1 MKDLYIKF
9 TQTIVDWFR
18 YDLQLHM
25 LWSFLFSMLGLIWF
39 PLVFTGL
46 IVTVIKELLDHWVKG
61 HWSWDDFVFGV
72 VGNAI
77 ALVLLQIT

>member
-25 LWSFLFSMLGLIWF
+25 LWSFSLSMLGVFWF
-39 PLVFTGL
+39 PLIFIGF
-46 IVTVIKELLDHWVKG
+46 IATVIKELLDLWVKG